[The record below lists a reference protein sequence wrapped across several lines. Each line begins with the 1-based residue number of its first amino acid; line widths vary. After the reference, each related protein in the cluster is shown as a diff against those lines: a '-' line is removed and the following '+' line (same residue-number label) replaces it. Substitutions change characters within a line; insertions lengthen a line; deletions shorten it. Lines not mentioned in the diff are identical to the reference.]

1 MIIKKW
7 NGSSFDE
14 LYPKT
19 KASEIFAAD
28 GITGVFDA
36 NLKIKVEHLPDLAF
50 GGLKFVD
57 TLVAADVDTDGEIAV
72 LLDDIHQSVGIG
84 NLGAMKGHYFVIGE
98 SLTFNATPN
107 SQQAGTT
114 GRYYSWE
121 QQNPNEEGG
130 TTTPLTFEAGDW
142 LVITDVFGLGDSQI
156 PYVVNLSIVNNTYQS
171 ATSSSLGVV
180 KLFSDT
186 AQTTAANT
194 VTTTANRTYGVQNNG
209 SGQLVVN
216 VPWVDTNTTYSA
228 ATSSVAGLIELFS
241 DTVQSVAANAVSA
254 TASRTYGI
262 QVNGDGQAVVN
273 IPWTDTNTTYAAG
286 EGLTLTGTTFR
297 ETFPVYVQTDAP
309 TTTITNALWFDI

>member
-28 GITGVFDA
+28 GTTGVFDA

-50 GGLKFVD
+50 GGLKYFY
-57 TLVAADVDTDGEIAV
+57 TLQASDVDTQEKIAV
-72 LLDDIHQSVGIG
+72 LFDNIHQSVGIG
-84 NLGAMKGHYFVIGE
+84 NLGAIKGFYFVIGE
-98 SLTFNATPN
+98 SITFTAEPF
-107 SQQAGTT
+107 SQEAGTT
-114 GRYYSWE
+114 GRYYSWQ
-121 QQNPNEEGG
+121 QQNPNEEGA

-142 LVITDVFGLGDSQI
+142 LIVTNVSGAGDQFI
-156 PYVVNLSIVNNTYQS
+156 PYLFSLSVVNNTYQS
-171 ATSSSLGVV
+171 ATSSALGIV

-186 AQTTAANT
+186 AQSVAANT
-194 VTTTANRTYGVQNNG
+194 VTSTASRTYGIQNDG
-209 SGQLVVN
+209 SGKLVVN

-228 ATSSVAGLIELFS
+228 ATSTVAGLIELFS
-241 DTVQSVAANAVSA
+241 DTQQSVAANAVTA
-254 TASRTYGI
+254 TAGRTYGI
-262 QVNGDGQAVVN
+262 QVNSNGQAVVN

-286 EGLTLTGTTFR
+286 EGITLTGTTFR
-297 ETFPVYVQTDAP
+297 ETFPVYVQTNAP